1 MAQLDKR
8 NTIKLLLEANSHSS
22 KEIAQIA
29 HVSLSTVYYVKAKLA
44 KGIDISHQKGA
55 GRPCSLRNRIK
66 QSISQQIRQKPYLSL
81 RTLASRAPI
90 PVSYQT
96 VRRALVDSKYS
107 KKYPTKVPMLSE
119 TNRLYRIQWAKKFK
133 YPKKQWAKTVFAD
146 EMSIWLS
153 RGRMKMWTKS
163 DQKRFVPTT
172 KHTPKINVWAAFSSI
187 GTFPLC
193 IFTTNMDSSLFIDIL
208 QGHLLT
214 QAEVFH
220 GNDWQLVMDNDPKH
234 TATKV
239 KNWLSTMLPKVLPWP
254 SQSPDLNPI
263 ENLFAWVKQEL
274 TKQGPKTISELKK
287 MLEITWSRLDSNFLE
302 PYWSSMPRRCQM
314 VIDSRGL
321 PIKY

>member
-1 MAQLDKR
+1 MAQLHKR
-8 NTIKLLLEANSHSS
+8 KTIKLLLEANNHTP

-29 HVSLSTVYYVKAKLA
+29 HVTLSTVYYVKAKLA

-55 GRPCSLRNRIK
+55 GRPCSLRIGIK

-107 KKYPTKVPMLSE
+107 KKYPTKIPMLSE
-119 TNRLYRIQWAKKFK
+119 KNRLYRVRWAKKFK

-153 RGRMKMWTKS
+153 RGRMKMWTKFGR
-163 DQKRFVPTT
+163 KRFVPTT
-172 KHTPKINVWAAFSSI
+172 KHTPKINVWAAFSSM

-193 IFTTNMDSSLFIDIL
+193 IFTTNMDSSLFLDIL

-220 GNDWQLVMDNDPKH
+220 ENDWQLVMDNDPKH

-239 KNWLSTMLPKVLPWP
+239 KHWLGTNLPKVLPWP

-263 ENLFAWVKQEL
+263 ENLFGWVKQDL
-274 TKQGPKTISELKK
+274 TKQGPKTISELRK
-287 MLEITWSRLDSNFLE
+287 MLEITWSKLDSNFLK

-314 VIDSRGL
+314 AIDSGGL